1 MEGRT
6 MTLKEYAVATTG
18 VLSAVFGFDF
28 LWNFTSMEAL
38 KAMVMALFVAIFAAS
53 AFAIGVETWEE
64 RRNGSKRNKATYITD
79 EETGLMYMPMKHG
92 RGVN

>member
-1 MEGRT
+1 

-18 VLSAVFGFDF
+18 VLSAILGFDI

-38 KAMVMALFVAIFAAS
+38 RAMFAALFVGIFAAS

-64 RRNGSKRNKATYITD
+64 RRNGSKRNKATYVTD
-79 EETGLMYMPMKHG
+79 EKTGLMYMPMKNG
-92 RGVN
+92 REV